1 MLSIPNTFGIGW
13 GNLSKQTYSCACS
26 MEEDDL
32 AERYRA
38 EASASIAHES
48 DVRLTEV
55 INLEDDE
62 HFSALSLVN
71 LVKEGDTSDL
81 VAALMVRLGEV
92 RVALIGHGGTL
103 LVDQIRVVTVEGVE
117 SVSLQLNLDGTCI
130 ACGAAPGT
138 LQGIQDDLL
147 EDEEVSAVRFS
158 ASMLENYD
166 ELTRE
171 FLQLHGNVT
180 FV

>member
-1 MLSIPNTFGIGW
+1 
-13 GNLSKQTYSCACS
+13 

-38 EASASIAHES
+38 EAAASIAHES
-48 DVRLTEV
+48 DVRLTEF

-71 LVKEGDTSDL
+71 LVKEGEVSDL
-81 VAALMVRLGEV
+81 VGALMVRLGEV
-92 RVALIGHGGTL
+92 RVALIDHGGTL
-103 LVDQIRVVTVEGVE
+103 LVDHVEVVTVEGVE
-117 SVSLQLNLDGTCI
+117 SVSLQLNLDGACI

-147 EDEEVSAVRFS
+147 GDKEVSAVLFS
-158 ASMLENYD
+158 SSMLDAFD